1 MPVSSAAQP
10 VARLAGKGMAIA
22 YIHVVG
28 AEVLKTMKILL
39 GTDGSDYSKEAV
51 EECCRLFAGRKDLE
65 IKIMAAYED
74 AYAIASEPFVISEE
88 FYQAATDA
96 AYAQAESSANE
107 ALEIFKT
114 LFHDASL
121 NITTQIV
128 NGDPGQQLVEIAKAW
143 DADLIVVGSHGR
155 GFWGR
160 LLGSVSDG
168 VTHHSPCSV
177 LVVRKAA

>member
-1 MPVSSAAQP
+1 
-10 VARLAGKGMAIA
+10 
-22 YIHVVG
+22 
-28 AEVLKTMKILL
+28 MKIVL

-51 EECCRLFAGRKDLE
+51 EECCRLFAGRKDLAV
-65 IKIMAAYED
+65 KILAAYED

-114 LFHDASL
+114 RFHDASL
-121 NITTQIV
+121 DINTQIV
-128 NGDPGQQLVEIAKAW
+128 NGDPGQQLVETAKAW

-177 LVVRKAA
+177 LVVKKTV